1 MLTKL
6 VYIVYIKEY
15 INIIILEIFQKFMLF
30 GREFRNIIDN
40 I

>member
-6 VYIVYIKEY
+6 VYMIYIKEY
-15 INIIILEIFQKFMLF
+15 INIIILEIFQKFMFF